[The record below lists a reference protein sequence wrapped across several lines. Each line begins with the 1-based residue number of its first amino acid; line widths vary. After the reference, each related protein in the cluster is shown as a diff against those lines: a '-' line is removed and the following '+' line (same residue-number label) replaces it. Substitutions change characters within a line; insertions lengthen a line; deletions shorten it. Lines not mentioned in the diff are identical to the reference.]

1 MDYRINTP
9 KDKEAVKSVIDKL
22 PESVRY
28 DVTIKRHRERRSL
41 DQNCLYFLWLA
52 CIADE
57 TGHSKDDLHEY
68 FKQQFLGFEQ
78 RAVLNKR
85 VYLNPSTATLNM
97 KQFSEYLDNIQVFA
111 NSELG
116 ILLPNPQDLE
126 FNQFYERYKNEK

>member
-28 DVTIKRHRERRSL
+28 DLTIKRHRERRTL
-41 DQNCLYFLWLA
+41 DQNRLYFLWLA

-57 TGHSKDDLHEY
+57 TGHGKDDLHEY
-68 FKQQFLGFEQ
+68 FKQRFLGFEQ
-78 RAVLNKR
+78 RAVLNGR
-85 VYLNPSTATLNM
+85 VYINPSTAGLNT
-97 KQFSEYLDNIQVFA
+97 KQFSDYLDKIQVFA
-111 NSELG
+111 NMELG

-126 FNQFYERYKNEK
+126 FNQFYERYKNDK